1 MVTWVVTMKRT
12 FFLMT
17 LLLGACSTRPP
28 VQYPP
33 VVDNGASAKRTIPPG
48 ETPVPVIE
56 AAPEHHA
63 SRDAVI
69 ALLDRAEHYR
79 RLGDDDSA
87 SATLERALRIDPRN
101 AQLWHRLAAIRL
113 EQGRA
118 AQAEQLALKSNALS
132 AHDRALQA
140 SNWALVARARWAQ
153 DDAEGARR
161 AERKAAEARR

>member
-1 MVTWVVTMKRT
+1 MVTWMVAMKRT
-12 FFLMT
+12 FFLIT

-33 VVDNGASAKRTIPPG
+33 VIDSGASAKRTIPPG

-63 SRDAVI
+63 SQGAVI

-79 RLGDDDSA
+79 RLGDTDAA
-87 SATLERALRIDPRN
+87 SATLERALRIDPRD
-101 AQLWHRLAAIRL
+101 AQLWHRLAALRL

-161 AERKAAEARR
+161 AERKAAEVRR